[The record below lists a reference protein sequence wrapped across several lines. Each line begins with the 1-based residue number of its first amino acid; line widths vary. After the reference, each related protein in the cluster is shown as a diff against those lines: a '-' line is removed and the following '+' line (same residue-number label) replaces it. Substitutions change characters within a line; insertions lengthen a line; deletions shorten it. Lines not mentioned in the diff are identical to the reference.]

1 MLIEICGEYADKSAA
16 SWKGLSNKYRV
27 EDAQVQPMVT
37 LTFDENW
44 ITFTL
49 RYIVDFKKRRFT
61 KDVIFTKI
69 LDEISKHDEII
80 MIATSTLEVTS
91 RKA

>member
-1 MLIEICGEYADKSAA
+1 
-16 SWKGLSNKYRV
+16 
-27 EDAQVQPMVT
+27 MVT

-49 RYIVDFKKRRFT
+49 RYIADFKKRRFT